1 MTRQANQAAEEL
13 YRQIKNE
20 IFDFLL
26 LPGDRFTETE
36 LASRYG
42 VSRTP
47 VRAALYRLKH
57 EGYFEVQFRSGWSVK
72 PFDFVRFD
80 ELYDLRAILEITA
93 VERLCQMNDAPLSAL
108 TDIWLRPPALREND
122 AKAVAQ
128 LDEDFHCML
137 VEAAG
142 NREMT
147 RVNSEVTE
155 KIRVLRRFGFLTQE
169 RIDTTYEEHA
179 KLLKLIRTHR
189 WPEASI
195 LLRAHIVHN
204 KMEARKITIH
214 MLHEARESSL
224 SAAEEFRD
232 QAGANT
238 GPRTAVPAAREVAGR
253 RQRAASV

>member
-13 YRQIKNE
+13 YREIKNE
-20 IFDFLL
+20 IFDFRL

-36 LASRYG
+36 LATRYG

-57 EGYFEVQFRSGWSVK
+57 EGYFEVQFRSGWSVR

-93 VERLCQMNDAPLSAL
+93 VERLCQLSDGTSLTSL
-108 TDIWLRPPALREND
+108 TDIWLRPPAQREND
-122 AKAVAQ
+122 PRVVAQ
-128 LDEDFHCML
+128 MDEDFHCML

-142 NREMT
+142 NREIT
-147 RVNSEVTE
+147 RVNAEVTE

-169 RIDTTYEEHA
+169 RIDTTYEEHS
-179 KLLKLIRTHR
+179 KLLRLIQNHR
-189 WPEASI
+189 GPEATI

-214 MLHEARESSL
+214 MLHEARETSL
-224 SAAEEFRD
+224 SAAKD
-232 QAGANT
+232 AVVGANE
-238 GPRTAVPAAREVAGR
+238 AA
-253 RQRAASV
+253 

>member
-1 MTRQANQAAEEL
+1 MTQQANQAAEEL
-13 YRQIKNE
+13 YRKIKNE
-20 IFDFLL
+20 IFDLLL

-36 LASRYG
+36 LALRYG

-80 ELYDLRAILEITA
+80 ELYDLRATLEINA
-93 VERLCQMNDAPLSAL
+93 VERLCNLSEASALKPL
-108 TDIWLRPPALREND
+108 TDIWLRPEHLREND
-122 AKAVAQ
+122 AKIVAQ

-147 RVNSEVTE
+147 RVNAEVTE

-179 KLLKLIRTHR
+179 KLLRLIQNHR
-189 WPEASI
+189 GPEAII

-214 MLHEARESSL
+214 MLHEAREASL
-224 SAAEEFRD
+224 SAAE
-232 QAGANT
+232 
-238 GPRTAVPAAREVAGR
+238 TAKG
-253 RQRAASV
+253 RAAAVSAEHRQQAAAV

>member
-13 YRQIKNE
+13 YRDIKNE
-20 IFDFLL
+20 IFDFRL

-36 LASRYG
+36 LAVRYG
-42 VSRTP
+42 LSRTP

-57 EGYFEVQFRSGWSVK
+57 EGYFEVQFRSGWRVK

-80 ELYDLRAILEITA
+80 ELYDLRAVLELTA
-93 VERLCQMNDAPLSAL
+93 VERLCQMNDTALKPL
-108 TDIWLRPPALREND
+108 TDIWLRPPELREND
-122 AKAVAQ
+122 PKTVAQ

-142 NREMT
+142 NREIS
-147 RVNSEVTE
+147 RVNAEVTE

-179 KLLKLIRTHR
+179 KLLRLIQNRR
-189 WPEASI
+189 GPEATI

-224 SAAEEFRD
+224 TAAGD
-232 QAGANT
+232 AAQAA
-238 GPRTAVPAAREVAGR
+238 AVPPTREVA
-253 RQRAASV
+253 

>member
-1 MTRQANQAAEEL
+1 M
-13 YRQIKNE
+13 
-20 IFDFLL
+20 
-26 LPGDRFTETE
+26 
-36 LASRYG
+36 RYG

-80 ELYDLRAILEITA
+80 ELYDLRAMLEITA
-93 VERLCQMNDAPLSAL
+93 VERLCQMGEPPLETLAN
-108 TDIWLRPPALREND
+108 IWLRPPELREND
-122 AKAVAQ
+122 PKVVAQ

-137 VEAAG
+137 VDAAG

-147 RVNSEVTE
+147 RVNAEVTE

-169 RIDTTYEEHA
+169 RIDTTYEEHS
-179 KLLKLIRTHR
+179 KLLKLIQNHR
-189 WPEASI
+189 GPEALI

-224 SAAEEFRD
+224 SAVA
-232 QAGANT
+232 QANGAKTNGAKT
-238 GPRTAVPAAREVAGR
+238 RRKTIKRSRRASTVSPAGTAAL
-253 RQRAASV
+253 

>member
-1 MTRQANQAAEEL
+1 MSRQANQAAEEL

-57 EGYFEVQFRSGWSVK
+57 EGYFDVQFRSGWSVR

-93 VERLCQMNDAPLSAL
+93 VERLCQMNEPPIGAL
-108 TDIWLRPPALREND
+108 TDVWLRPPALREND

-137 VEAAG
+137 VDAAG
-142 NREMT
+142 NREMS
-147 RVNSEVTE
+147 RVNSDVTE

-179 KLLKLIRTHR
+179 KLLKLIQNRR
-189 WPEASI
+189 APEAAI

-214 MLHEARESSL
+214 MLHEARDSSL
-224 SAAEEFRD
+224 SAVEESRD
-232 QAGANT
+232 HDAT
-238 GPRTAVPAAREVAGR
+238 TAPGTTVSKAREVAGQ
-253 RQRAASV
+253 RQRAVSI

>member
-13 YRQIKNE
+13 YREIKNE
-20 IFDFLL
+20 IFDFRL
-26 LPGDRFTETE
+26 LPGDRFTENE
-36 LASRYG
+36 LATRYG

-57 EGYFEVQFRSGWSVK
+57 EGYFEVQFRSGWSVR

-93 VERLCQMNDAPLSAL
+93 VERLCQLSDGSSLKSL
-108 TDIWLRPPALREND
+108 TDIWLRAPAQREND
-122 AKAVAQ
+122 PKIVAQ
-128 LDEDFHCML
+128 MDEDFHCML

-147 RVNSEVTE
+147 RVNADVTE

-169 RIDTTYEEHA
+169 RIDTTYEEHS
-179 KLLKLIRTHR
+179 KLLRLIQNRR
-189 WPEASI
+189 GPEATI

-224 SAAEEFRD
+224 SAAKD
-232 QAGANT
+232 AVVGANQ
-238 GPRTAVPAAREVAGR
+238 AA
-253 RQRAASV
+253 

>member
-13 YRQIKNE
+13 YREIKNE
-20 IFDFLL
+20 IFDFRL

-36 LASRYG
+36 LAVRYG

-57 EGYFEVQFRSGWSVK
+57 EGYFEVQFKSGWSVRH
-72 PFDFVRFD
+72 FDFVRFD
-80 ELYDLRAILEITA
+80 ELYDLRAILEITS
-93 VERLCQMNDAPLSAL
+93 VERLCQLDAAAIKPL
-108 TDIWLRPPALREND
+108 TDIWIRPPESRED
-122 AKAVAQ
+122 DPRTVAQ

-142 NREMT
+142 NREIS
-147 RVNSEVTE
+147 RVNAEVTE

-179 KLLKLIRTHR
+179 KLLRLIQNRR
-189 WPEASI
+189 GPEAVI

-214 MLHEARESSL
+214 MLHEARNSSL
-224 SAAEEFRD
+224 STVEEKSPRRVTDNAA
-232 QAGANT
+232 A
-238 GPRTAVPAAREVAGR
+238 
-253 RQRAASV
+253 

>member
-13 YRQIKNE
+13 YRKIKTE
-20 IFDFLL
+20 IFDLLL

-80 ELYDLRAILEITA
+80 ELYDLRAIMEVNAID
-93 VERLCQMNDAPLSAL
+93 RLCQMNDPPLTAL

-122 AKAVAQ
+122 PKIVAQ

-142 NREMT
+142 NREIT
-147 RVNSEVTE
+147 RVNAEVTE

-179 KLLKLIRTHR
+179 KLLRLIQNHR
-189 WPEASI
+189 GPEATI

-214 MLHEARESSL
+214 MLHEAREASI
-224 SAAEEFRD
+224 SAAEDGKE
-232 QAGANT
+232 QA
-238 GPRTAVPAAREVAGR
+238 VIDSAAHRPQVAP
-253 RQRAASV
+253 V

>member
-13 YRQIKNE
+13 YREIKNE
-20 IFDFLL
+20 IFDFRL

-36 LASRYG
+36 LATRYG

-57 EGYFEVQFRSGWSVK
+57 EGYFEVQFRSGWSVR

-93 VERLCQMNDAPLSAL
+93 IERLCQLSDGSSLKSL
-108 TDIWLRPPALREND
+108 TDIWLRAPAEREND
-122 AKAVAQ
+122 PKVVAQ

-142 NREMT
+142 NREIT
-147 RVNSEVTE
+147 RVNAEVTE

-169 RIDTTYEEHA
+169 RIDTTYEEHS
-179 KLLKLIRTHR
+179 KLLRLIQNHR
-189 WPEASI
+189 GPEATI

-224 SAAEEFRD
+224 SAAKD
-232 QAGANT
+232 VVVGANE
-238 GPRTAVPAAREVAGR
+238 AA
-253 RQRAASV
+253 

>member
-1 MTRQANQAAEEL
+1 MTQQANQTAEEL
-13 YRQIKNE
+13 YRKIKNE
-20 IFDFLL
+20 LFDFLL

-80 ELYDLRAILEITA
+80 ELYDLRAMLELTA
-93 VERLCQMNDAPLSAL
+93 VEKLCQLDAPAL
-108 TDIWLRPPALREND
+108 TALNETWLRPPATRLSD

-147 RVNSEVTE
+147 RVHSEVTE

-169 RIDTTYEEHA
+169 RIDTTYDEHG
-179 KLLKLIRTHR
+179 KLLKLIQSHR
-189 WPEASI
+189 GPEALI
-195 LLRAHIVHN
+195 LLKAHIVHN
-204 KMEARKITIH
+204 KIEARKITIH
-214 MLHEARESSL
+214 MLHEAHEASL
-224 SAAEEFRD
+224 SAVSGLPKDE
-232 QAGANT
+232 AGMDRHEAL
-238 GPRTAVPAAREVAGR
+238 PAAREIVRR

>member
-1 MTRQANQAAEEL
+1 MAVAGMRPRSAARFDLRVVRMTQQANQAAEEL
-13 YRQIKNE
+13 YREIKSE
-20 IFDFLL
+20 IFDFRL

-36 LASRYG
+36 LATRFG

-57 EGYFEVQFRSGWSVK
+57 EGYFEVQFRSGWRVR

-93 VERLCQMNDAPLSAL
+93 VERLCQLDVAVLQPL
-108 TDIWLRPPALREND
+108 TDIWLRPPDLREND
-122 AKAVAQ
+122 PKAVAQ

-142 NREMT
+142 NREIS
-147 RVNSEVTE
+147 RVNAEVTE

-169 RIDTTYEEHA
+169 RIDTTYEEHS
-179 KLLKLIRTHR
+179 KLLRLIQNRR
-189 WPEASI
+189 GPEAII
-195 LLRAHIVHN
+195 LLKAHIVHN

-224 SAAEEFRD
+224 SAAKD
-232 QAGANT
+232 AVVGAI
-238 GPRTAVPAAREVAGR
+238 AAA
-253 RQRAASV
+253 